1 MEFDNDKDFI
11 HPFNANE
18 PKRRFQPS
26 KWERLKINK
35 FVQALKKGWMKTLA
49 EKEKE
54 REEKEREE
62 ERVWDIWEDDSV
74 VTWKPRK
81 MPKAIAAPKRDLPNH
96 VESYNPPEEYLLDDK
111 EREEYEKMDPED
123 RPYNFLPQKFE
134 SLRKVPLYQ
143 DLIREHFERCLDLY
157 LCPRVLKK
165 KVNISDPQMLIP
177 ELPQPSDLKPFPTQL
192 SIEYKFHKTC
202 VRSISVSPCGNY
214 LASGDEEGNVVIWH
228 IQTTRIMRKYKMENN
243 IIDSVEWNTNRDLCL
258 LAVAN
263 EEYVYLIQPQ
273 LYTHKINDNTNQAID
288 ASEKVYR

>member
-1 MEFDNDKDFI
+1 
-11 HPFNANE
+11 
-18 PKRRFQPS
+18 
-26 KWERLKINK
+26 
-35 FVQALKKGWMKTLA
+35 MKTLA

-228 IQTTRIMRKYKMENN
+228 I
-243 IIDSVEWNTNRDLCL
+243 
-258 LAVAN
+258 
-263 EEYVYLIQPQ
+263 
-273 LYTHKINDNTNQAID
+273 
-288 ASEKVYR
+288 